1 MALNPMA
8 PAAAR
13 QQLPRLGYTL
23 RALGEFDSVDIIVG
37 TVIGIACLRGFFLGL
52 IREAFSLASL
62 GAAYLAVRAF
72 VGPVAAWVGEISE
85 GQISPAF
92 EPWVA
97 GALLVL
103 VTIGVVT
110 TIGRIVRRGARAV
123 GLGFVDRVGGALLGA
138 TEGVLVVA
146 VLAVLV
152 TDHIGRDHPAI
163 AHSRTLAALEQMEL
177 LAHQAPPAQIDVA
190 SPPKSH

>member
-1 MALNPMA
+1 M
-8 PAAAR
+8 
-13 QQLPRLGYTL
+13 GYTGS
-23 RALGEFDSVDIIVG
+23 ALAEFESVDIIVG
-37 TVIGIACLRGFFLGL
+37 TIVGIACLRGFFLGL

-62 GAAYLAVRAF
+62 GAAYMAVRAF
-72 VGPVAAWVGEISE
+72 VGPVAEWVGEISD
-85 GQISPAF
+85 GRISEAL

-110 TIGRIVRRGARAV
+110 TVGRIIRRGARAV

-146 VLAVLV
+146 VLIMLV
-152 TDHIGRDHPAI
+152 GERIGRDHPAI
-163 AHSRTLAALEQMEL
+163 ADSRTLAALEHMEL
-177 LAHQAPPAQIDVA
+177 LARETPPAEVDVA
-190 SPPKSH
+190 SPPESN

>member
-1 MALNPMA
+1 M
-8 PAAAR
+8 
-13 QQLPRLGYTL
+13 GYTGS
-23 RALGEFDSVDIIVG
+23 ALAGFESVDIVVG
-37 TVIGIACLRGFFLGL
+37 TIIGIACLRGFFMGL

-62 GAAYLAVRAF
+62 GAAYMAVRAF
-72 VGPVAAWVGEISE
+72 VGPVAEWVGEISD
-85 GQISPAF
+85 GRISEAL

-110 TIGRIVRRGARAV
+110 TIGRILRRGARAV

-146 VLAVLV
+146 VLIMLV
-152 TDHIGRDHPAI
+152 GDRVGRDHPAI
-163 AHSRTLAALEQMEL
+163 ADSRTLAALEHMEL
-177 LAHQAPPAQIDVA
+177 LARETPPADVDVA
-190 SPPKSH
+190 SPPQSN